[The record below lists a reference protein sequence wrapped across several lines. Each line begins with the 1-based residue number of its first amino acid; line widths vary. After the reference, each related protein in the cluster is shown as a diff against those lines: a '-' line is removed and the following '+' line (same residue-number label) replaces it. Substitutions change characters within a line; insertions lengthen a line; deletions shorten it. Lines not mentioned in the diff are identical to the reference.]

1 MQKTNVRQLDPA
13 RYARI
18 KAEQDSLMKQAE
30 GMLKMIRLCPYCDH
44 RIESVAQGS
53 HGYVITKC
61 SHCGEEIVFPPLLFR
76 RAR

>member
-1 MQKTNVRQLDPA
+1 MQKTNVQQLDPV
-13 RYARI
+13 RYAKI

-30 GMLKMIRLCPYCDH
+30 GKLEMSRLCPYCEN

-53 HGYVITKC
+53 HGYVITRC